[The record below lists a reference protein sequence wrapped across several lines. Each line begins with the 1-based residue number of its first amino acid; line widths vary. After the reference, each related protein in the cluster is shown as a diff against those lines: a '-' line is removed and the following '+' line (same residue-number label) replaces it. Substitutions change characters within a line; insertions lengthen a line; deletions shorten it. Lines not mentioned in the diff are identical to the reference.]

1 MGFFDRF
8 RRKETETRSGLFA
21 GLTLNGAGF
30 YNGSRPPVPAHLA
43 ENLSAVL
50 GCVELI
56 CGAVSSLPPSL
67 VTDMP
72 EGRMPAPSSAPA
84 WRLLQRP
91 NSLQSWPAF
100 VSWMTGQILLHGNAL
115 AFIETDGRGGVA
127 ALKPAPWPWLLP
139 VVLSG
144 QGNPRLAFDVIHMA
158 PESALLGLPSR
169 LLDTDVLHVR
179 ARSDFGALGRSVL
192 SRAAG
197 PVAEGIE
204 IASVANSVWANG
216 LRPSGIY
223 SIDGQLDADTRKRFR
238 DNIREMHAG
247 PSNAGKIMILDRGG
261 KFTSTSMSSLDA
273 EFLASRQFSV
283 SEICRLFSVP
293 EVLMQV
299 KERVPADPSAY
310 LSLFASQCLAPLVA
324 GIESEFD
331 TLLPVGQH
339 LQLDLSGMLR
349 GSFATMTAAMCAS
362 VQSGIATPNDGR
374 RALGLRPHADGDMLR
389 VGPAPSWP
397 ADATG
402 LPHLGP
408 SPGPTAKGG
417 LAEPGTHQGQGAT

>member
-21 GLTLNGAGF
+21 GMTLGGAGF
-30 YNGSRPPVPAHLA
+30 YSGARAPVPAHLA

-56 CGAVSSLPPSL
+56 SGAVSSLPASL
-67 VTDMP
+67 TADTVD
-72 EGRMPAPSSAPA
+72 GRVPAPSSAP
-84 WRLLQRP
+84 WGLLQRP
-91 NSLQSWPAF
+91 NRLQSWSAF
-100 VSWMTGQILLHGNAL
+100 MAWMTGQILLHGNAI
-115 AFIETDGRGGVA
+115 ARIETDARGAVTG
-127 ALKPAPWPWLLP
+127 LMPAPWPWILP

-144 QGNPRLAFDVIHMA
+144 QSTPRLAFDVIHVA
-158 PESALLGLPSR
+158 PESALLGLPPR
-169 LLDTDVLHVR
+169 LLDTDVLHIR
-179 ARSDFGALGRSVL
+179 ARSDFGAIGRSVL

-197 PVAEGIE
+197 PVAEGVE
-204 IASVANSVWANG
+204 IASVATSVWANG

-223 SIDGQLDADTRKRFR
+223 SIDGQIDGETRRRFR
-238 DNIREMHAG
+238 EHIKEMHSG
-247 PSNAGKIMILDRGG
+247 PANSGRVMILDRGG

-310 LSLFASQCLAPLVA
+310 LTLFAAQCLAPLVA
-324 GIESEFD
+324 TIEAEFD
-331 TLLPVGQH
+331 ALLPAGTH
-339 LQLDLSGMLR
+339 LQLDMSGMLR

-374 RALGLRPHADGDMLR
+374 RALGLRPHADGDVLR
-389 VGPAPSWP
+389 VGTAPSWP
-397 ADATG
+397 ADFAG
-402 LPHLGP
+402 GKHLGA
-408 SPGPTAKGG
+408 SPGPRGD
-417 LAEPGTHQGQGAT
+417 LPEPGTNANAGSG